1 MNLTII
7 YTILIGIVAGLIG
20 GSVGLGGS
28 FIVLPALLLLNIV
41 KDFNTAVG
49 TILFTMIFP
58 ISLFAVYEYYKRKKI
73 DFKIGTIL
81 VISYS
86 IAAYFG
92 AKLNEVHDIKTL
104 FYVTSFIFCILSIF
118 FFYFAHKMVK

>member
-7 YTILIGIVAGLIG
+7 YTILIGIAAGLIG

-58 ISLFAVYEYYKRKKI
+58 ISLFAVYEYYKRKK
-73 DFKIGTIL
+73 
-81 VISYS
+81 
-86 IAAYFG
+86 
-92 AKLNEVHDIKTL
+92 
-104 FYVTSFIFCILSIF
+104 
-118 FFYFAHKMVK
+118 